1 MSTPT
6 PQDLAF
12 RRMSEA
18 ARRYAAADRT
28 DPFALS
34 RAMSHIVS
42 GAASAHRP
50 ANKDYDLS
58 AGAAYYDA
66 EPQRELRKAAGHD
79 GREIE
84 FDVVVYKN
92 VARP

>member
-1 MSTPT
+1 MTTTPH
-6 PQDLAF
+6 DLAV

-34 RAMSHIVS
+34 RAMSHIACGV
-42 GAASAHRP
+42 ASPHRP

-58 AGAAYYDA
+58 AGVGYYDA
-66 EPQRELRKAAGHD
+66 EPQRELRKATGHD

-84 FDVVVYKN
+84 FDVVVYRN
-92 VARP
+92 VVRP